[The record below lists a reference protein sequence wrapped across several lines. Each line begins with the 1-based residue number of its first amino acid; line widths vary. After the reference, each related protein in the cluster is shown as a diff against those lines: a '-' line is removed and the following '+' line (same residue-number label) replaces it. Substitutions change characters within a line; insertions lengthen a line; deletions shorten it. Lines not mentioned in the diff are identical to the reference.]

1 MVKKYKLKKKF
12 FNKSSQ
18 LKKDLTLSEKV
29 APPQERKGFL
39 KDIGIASIIGATF
52 VAYQFL
58 DKKSVSYEDLR
69 YKEASQTYEKLL
81 RKTAHLSNYLLYKDY
96 KEEEF
101 KKLTLDYHDFLQSDF
116 SLYKGG
122 QVFSPAYELL
132 DLYKGCIMSQDTSP
146 TSNNTNPT
154 DNCAI
159 GKMNGY
165 QYKLSICARQ
175 SLDAIKGKP
184 VSISSLPDEAL
195 KSLYGIEDK
204 PQRNDCGF

>member
-1 MVKKYKLKKKF
+1 MVIEYKYHSHTGKRLLTDEEKCQRKIEGNKKYSAKNRDKILKAQTKYREKHREEIRAKQ
-12 FNKSSQ
+12 NKYYQ
-18 LKKDLTLSEKV
+18 DNIEK
-29 APPQERKGFL
+29 EREQKRQ
-39 KDIGIASIIGATF
+39 
-52 VAYQFL
+52 Y
-58 DKKSVSYEDLR
+58 
-69 YKEASQTYEKLL
+69 
-81 RKTAHLSNYLLYKDY
+81 
-96 KEEEF
+96 
-101 KKLTLDYHDFLQSDF
+101 YHDFLQSDF

-132 DLYKGCIMSQDTSP
+132 DLYKGCIMSQDTNP